1 MIDHEKVEQAV
12 RLLLEG
18 IGEDVNR
25 EGLIDTPDR
34 IARMYEEIYGGM
46 EEDAATHLSRTFTV
60 DSSEMVVEK
69 DITFYSTC
77 EHHLLPFYGKVHIGY
92 IQVCKNS
99 RSICKK
105 TAASGAVD
113 GTDCRCADGAYA
125 GKRRNRDD
133 RGGAYVHDYARNQE
147 AGKPDSDAGK
157 TWSLR
162 DRPGTGRTIF
172 PHVGEIAMLMEKYIE
187 MPRLNAVWNHPL
199 YQKYYRE
206 NEKIEHDREFC
217 CHQITHLLD
226 VARIAYIKNLEAGLG
241 IDKELIYTAAI
252 LHDIGKALQYTD
264 KIPHEIAGEKIAGE
278 ILDTLSENDAFSE
291 TERAWIL
298 EAVRGHRRKCNG
310 MSEVAR
316 LFYECDKRSR
326 NCFACPVKEQCNW
339 SEEEKN
345 MEIKI

>member
-1 MIDHEKVEQAV
+1 
-12 RLLLEG
+12 
-18 IGEDVNR
+18 
-25 EGLIDTPDR
+25 
-34 IARMYEEIYGGM
+34 
-46 EEDAATHLSRTFTV
+46 
-60 DSSEMVVEK
+60 
-69 DITFYSTC
+69 
-77 EHHLLPFYGKVHIGY
+77 
-92 IQVCKNS
+92 
-99 RSICKK
+99 
-105 TAASGAVD
+105 
-113 GTDCRCADGAYA
+113 
-125 GKRRNRDD
+125 
-133 RGGAYVHDYARNQE
+133 
-147 AGKPDSDAGK
+147 
-157 TWSLR
+157 
-162 DRPGTGRTIF
+162 
-172 PHVGEIAMLMEKYIE
+172 MLMEKYIE

-326 NCFACPVKEQCNW
+326 NCSACPVKEQCNW

>member
-1 MIDHEKVEQAV
+1 MRTPPAAILRKSTYLIYPGWKSRRTEQA
-12 RLLLEG
+12 
-18 IGEDVNR
+18 
-25 EGLIDTPDR
+25 
-34 IARMYEEIYGGM
+34 
-46 EEDAATHLSRTFTV
+46 
-60 DSSEMVVEK
+60 
-69 DITFYSTC
+69 
-77 EHHLLPFYGKVHIGY
+77 
-92 IQVCKNS
+92 CKNS

-125 GKRRNRDD
+125 GKRRNCDD

-206 NEKIEHDREFC
+206 NEKIEHDSEFC

-226 VARIAYIKNLEAGLG
+226 VARSAYIKNLEAGLG

-252 LHDIGKALQYTD
+252 LHDVGKALQYTD

-326 NCFACPVKEQCNW
+326 NCFACPVKERCNW

>member
-1 MIDHEKVEQAV
+1 MGEGSQPESPDSPSVLQGA
-12 RLLLEG
+12 RLK
-18 IGEDVNR
+18 
-25 EGLIDTPDR
+25 P
-34 IARMYEEIYGGM
+34 A
-46 EEDAATHLSRTFTV
+46 H
-60 DSSEMVVEK
+60 
-69 DITFYSTC
+69 
-77 EHHLLPFYGKVHIGY
+77 
-92 IQVCKNS
+92 
-99 RSICKK
+99 
-105 TAASGAVD
+105 
-113 GTDCRCADGAYA
+113 ADEAYA
-125 GKRRNRDD
+125 GKRRNCDD

-172 PHVGEIAMLMEKYIE
+172 PHVGEIEMLMEKYIE

-206 NEKIEHDREFC
+206 NEKMEHDREFC

-226 VARIAYIKNLEAGLG
+226 VARIAYIKNLEAGLD

-278 ILDTLSENDAFSE
+278 ILDTLSEKDAFSE

>member
-1 MIDHEKVEQAV
+1 M
-12 RLLLEG
+12 
-18 IGEDVNR
+18 
-25 EGLIDTPDR
+25 
-34 IARMYEEIYGGM
+34 
-46 EEDAATHLSRTFTV
+46 
-60 DSSEMVVEK
+60 
-69 DITFYSTC
+69 
-77 EHHLLPFYGKVHIGY
+77 
-92 IQVCKNS
+92 
-99 RSICKK
+99 
-105 TAASGAVD
+105 
-113 GTDCRCADGAYA
+113 
-125 GKRRNRDD
+125 
-133 RGGAYVHDYARNQE
+133 HDYARNQE
-147 AGKPDSDAGK
+147 AVKPDSDAGK

-162 DRPGTGRTIF
+162 DRPGTGRTIL
-172 PHVGEIAMLMEKYIE
+172 PHVGEIEMLMENYIA

-217 CHQITHLLD
+217 CHQITHLFD
-226 VARIAYIKNLEAGLG
+226 VARIAYIKNLEEGLG
-241 IDKELIYTAAI
+241 LEKELIYTAAI

-298 EAVRGHRRKCNG
+298 DAVRGHRRKCDG